1 MRIYLQHHSQLD
13 KLNKM
18 SFIEKLLEKDVK
30 KSKISSEEAEAV
42 QKRVKT
48 ISNVSEFAKADVQLV
63 MEVRQVFSLPGLGH
77 KLNSADKKD

>member
-1 MRIYLQHHSQLD
+1 
-13 KLNKM
+13 M

-63 MEVRQVFSLPGLGH
+63 MEVRQVFFIAGLRT
-77 KLNSADKKD
+77 

>member
-1 MRIYLQHHSQLD
+1 MAFMRICLQHHSQLD

-63 MEVRQVFSLPGLGH
+63 MEVRQVFFIAGLRT
-77 KLNSADKKD
+77 